1 MERIPIGYFTYNSVS
16 FHVTLAKFIVPLSLL
31 LLPVFYNT
39 TQLLQMIVTVAAC
52 AVLNGVI
59 L

>member
-16 FHVTLAKFIVPLSLL
+16 FHVTLAEFIVPLSLL